1 LLEASYGKEA
11 EADQRAFALWGELVA
26 SRQERDVAEEKIL
39 SLSTEVAVANQPR
52 EAAEEWCR
60 HLAQELTFLSIM
72 GSELSITVTSSSSR
86 APLHEGMRF
95 VVARHTEVASQFST
109 IPAAVSLAAQS
120 IISHL
125 PMDVP

>member
-39 SLSTEVAVANQPR
+39 SLSTEAAVANQPR

-60 HLAQELTFLSIM
+60 HLAR
-72 GSELSITVTSSSSR
+72 SR
-86 APLHEGMRF
+86 A
-95 VVARHTEVASQFST
+95 
-109 IPAAVSLAAQS
+109 
-120 IISHL
+120 HL
-125 PMDVP
+125 PEYHGF